1 MVISRLGFFF
11 SSPYDGTS
19 MSKTVR
25 RWIHVL
31 EKYANRWWYA
41 PVISVLA
48 ALDSFVVIVPT
59 DGLLVSAAMLAPRRW
74 FYTALLVSLG
84 SSIGAWALAGVL
96 EVHGLPWLL
105 SMQPGIEQS
114 RVWIYTDRLM
124 DAWGTW
130 AVFIVSL
137 TPVMQQPAIALAA
150 VAGKPLPEIF
160 AAAFAGRLIKYAAL
174 AYISTHA
181 PSVLGKLWG
190 FRAELEEAGVVPP
203 HDEKKSDKPPAVS
216 TRPSVPPT

>member
-1 MVISRLGFFF
+1 
-11 SSPYDGTS
+11 

-74 FYTALLVSLG
+74 FYTAVIVSLG
-84 SSIGAWALAGVL
+84 SSLGAWGLAAVL

-105 SMQPGIEQS
+105 SIQPGIEQS
-114 RVWIYTDRLM
+114 QVWIYTDRLM

-160 AAAFAGRLIKYAAL
+160 AAAFAGRFIKYAVL
-174 AYISTHA
+174 AYIGTHA
-181 PSVLGKLWG
+181 PGVLGKLWG
-190 FRAELEEAGVVPP
+190 FRAELEEAGVVPHEHKP
-203 HDEKKSDKPPAVS
+203 DPKKPTIPA
-216 TRPSVPPT
+216 TE